1 MAAVATQPVSI
12 PEAGLSGLDSIS
24 FCQASL
30 DEKLK
35 KICDDFLTSQDPKL
49 FNARIDDEL
58 NATKAATA
66 LSQPDDGALKA
77 AAQQLI
83 NEILTFGETSYDD
96 ILGVKDSSSPEEV
109 LRSWRRRG
117 CTIRP
122 YLSHGEA
129 TLQQSARKAFIAL
142 MRAARKKNVSQ
153 RDISEVVEWEGLVDL
168 NALPDDDGTPPTE
181 ASVDEPPQEITNTYE
196 KATDDMV
203 ALKLDPHDGEVLR
216 RLTTHNLAIMEQ
228 NKKMGKLRSDL
239 YRWIIPL
246 EFFSPQYAEAAKRYK
261 SLDEKPADKVA
272 ADDIDKLKQ
281 VVDTKITMHHFKQ
294 SWSIPSAGAYIS
306 SSTEIKRIMSCTNA
320 HERLNVSLEADDAT
334 KIFAFRKIIST
345 MHPVFAFR
353 HDASE
358 ALNEL
363 CAAATE
369 VGIDEDEVSFG
380 REWDGG
386 SWEDTRPGED
396 VVPEPPSAIKT
407 LYSEA
412 TESMINLSKDPGD
425 GAVISVVEKIN
436 EKIENLELSN
446 DASRSSPRWTIDVEW
461 WCQTFSDIAKQEA
474 ILKNDIED
482 QGAREKIKSLMEN
495 TTTYLKRSHLPSGWS
510 YGSAEKFLQNIQ
522 GELDNHKKILD
533 GVVLD
538 MESIFHDITTLLQS
552 LAGQSLNESQ
562 MSDAIDLVRS
572 KSLMVDELKKKLED
586 TNDRFRNSR
595 SANEVMEAVQAS
607 QNALSMAKQANQECN
622 VARDLLASLPDS
634 SQKSASNAVNYP
646 WATMGLPDG
655 KVVIG
660 YRRSGKGYQV
670 CVEDKVNGRFVREL
684 RAGASIGRGIADEY
698 CKTPGSCN
706 MQESSAQFDKVDLK
720 ARDLVKLHFVATQQ
734 PKVRNADRRDI
745 APGSYCCVELGD
757 KRIYML
763 TMTRFRRMMGRDKAD
778 EEMVKVC
785 NEQNTPVPWEQ
796 QPLATYIKSTATKN
810 TQNKQQIVAGV
821 AGISHDTTNL
831 ESRISILEDK
841 LNKFEAGLAPL
852 VESTIKQAMSTLQ
865 DTIAAELAKALQAH
879 SHQ

>member
-1 MAAVATQPVSI
+1 
-12 PEAGLSGLDSIS
+12 
-24 FCQASL
+24 
-30 DEKLK
+30 
-35 KICDDFLTSQDPKL
+35 
-49 FNARIDDEL
+49 
-58 NATKAATA
+58 
-66 LSQPDDGALKA
+66 
-77 AAQQLI
+77 
-83 NEILTFGETSYDD
+83 
-96 ILGVKDSSSPEEV
+96 
-109 LRSWRRRG
+109 
-117 CTIRP
+117 
-122 YLSHGEA
+122 
-129 TLQQSARKAFIAL
+129 

-334 KIFAFRKIIST
+334 KVFAFRKIIST

-358 ALNEL
+358 ALNEI

-386 SWEDTRPGED
+386 SWEDARPGED

-425 GAVISVVEKIN
+425 GAVISVVEEIN
-436 EKIENLELSN
+436 EKIKNLELSN
-446 DASRSSPRWTIDVEW
+446 DASRSSPRWTINVDW
-461 WCQTFSDIAKQEA
+461 WCQTFRDIATQEA

-482 QGAREKIKSLMEN
+482 QGAREKIKSLFEN
-495 TTTYLKRSHLPSGWS
+495 TDTYLKRSHLPSEWS

-522 GELDNHKKILD
+522 RELDDRKKILD
-533 GVVLD
+533 GVVVD
-538 MESIFHDITTLLQS
+538 MESIFHNITTLLQS
-552 LAGQSLNESQ
+552 LNGQSSNESQ

-572 KSLMVDELKKKLED
+572 RNLMVDELKKKLED
-586 TNDRFRNSR
+586 TNDRVRNSR

-607 QNALSMAKQANQECN
+607 QNALNMAKQADQECN

-634 SQKSASNAVNYP
+634 SQKSASNAVKYP
-646 WATMGLPDG
+646 WTTMPLPG
-655 KVVIG
+655 GEVVIG
-660 YRRSGKGYQV
+660 YKKSGKGYQV
-670 CVEDKVNGRFVREL
+670 CVEDKVNGRLVREL
-684 RAGASIGRGIADEY
+684 KAGASIGRGIADEY

-745 APGSYCCVELGD
+745 APGSYCCVELSA
-757 KRIYML
+757 KRICML

-841 LNKFEAGLAPL
+841 LNKLEAGLAPL
-852 VESTIKQAMSTLQ
+852 VESAIKGAMSTMQ
-865 DTIAAELAKALQAH
+865 DTITAELAKALQAH

>member
-1 MAAVATQPVSI
+1 
-12 PEAGLSGLDSIS
+12 
-24 FCQASL
+24 
-30 DEKLK
+30 
-35 KICDDFLTSQDPKL
+35 
-49 FNARIDDEL
+49 
-58 NATKAATA
+58 
-66 LSQPDDGALKA
+66 
-77 AAQQLI
+77 
-83 NEILTFGETSYDD
+83 
-96 ILGVKDSSSPEEV
+96 
-109 LRSWRRRG
+109 
-117 CTIRP
+117 
-122 YLSHGEA
+122 
-129 TLQQSARKAFIAL
+129 

-369 VGIDEDEVSFG
+369 VGIDEDDVSFG

-386 SWEDTRPGED
+386 SWEDEEEPEG
-396 VVPEPPSAIKT
+396 VVAEPPDEVKK
-407 LYSEA
+407 LYLDA
-412 TESMINLSKDPGD
+412 TGSMLKLSNDPDD
-425 GAVISVVEKIN
+425 GATKSVIEDIN
-436 EKIENLELSN
+436 EKIKRTSDN
-446 DASRSSPRWTIDVEW
+446 ASDRNANWTINVDW
-461 WCQTFSDIAKQEA
+461 WCQTFRDLLHLQS
-474 ILKNDIED
+474 
-482 QGAREKIKSLMEN
+482 SLMRDLRDPTARN
-495 TTTYLKRSHLPSGWS
+495 GTTSLRKNIRKYIERSHLPQEWLPFDG
-510 YGSAEKFLQNIQ
+510 EEFLQSCQNDLDRGKNKLDHDM
-522 GELDNHKKILD
+522 GE
-533 GVVLD
+533 
-538 MESIFHDITTLLQS
+538 MEHICLNITTLLQS
-552 LAGQSLNESQ
+552 LNAQSSNGSQ
-562 MSDAIDLVRS
+562 ISDTIDLV
-572 KSLMVDELKKKLED
+572 KSQNLIVNELKKKLKDKND
-586 TNDRFRNSR
+586 TVRNSQ
-595 SANEVMEAVQAS
+595 SANEVMEAAQAS
-607 QNALSMAKQANQECN
+607 QNALNMAKQADQECN

-745 APGSYCCVELGD
+745 APGSYCCVELGG
-757 KRIYML
+757 KRICML

-785 NEQNTPVPWEQ
+785 NDQNTPVPWEQ

-821 AGISHDTTNL
+821 ARISHDTTNL
-831 ESRISILEDK
+831 ESRISNLEDK

-865 DTIAAELAKALQAH
+865 DTITAELAKALQAH